1 MKTLKSGV
9 LFKIKGLN
17 IEKNLNIL
25 SKQVEIFDI
34 FRHSKNLTSFRV
46 GVTKAKSV
54 KKFLQAHN
62 YEILEERRVGGAIFL
77 RVLSL
82 NVLLPVVFGA
92 LLIFLQ
98 SPFILQYEILGEEN
112 IMEKEVVEYI
122 KTNFPK
128 NKYKLNTKKVE
139 GALYDHFDEISFV
152 SVIVRGQTLV
162 VNIKE
167 KLLPEEIYGEFAPIV
182 SDYDGKIT
190 EFELVSGTMAVKI
203 GDYVRAGDVLVYPFY
218 IDGGVRHRVLAKA
231 QITMEI
237 YHTASVQHQNE
248 RTEKVRT
255 GRTSERL
262 VVTLFNLPIY
272 CNEAKETFSLYEE
285 EVEIKPLIL
294 NNLLPLKLERTT
306 YFELKL
312 VQIKESFA
320 EAEGRLKKEAREK
333 ALKKLTKCGIIKNEF
348 VQSSE
353 TDGGML
359 VSYTIVE
366 EIEVG

>member
-1 MKTLKSGV
+1 MKSGV

-54 KKFLQAHN
+54 RKFLQAHN

-77 RVLSL
+77 RVLSI

-112 IMEKEVVEYI
+112 ILEKEVVEYI

-190 EFELVSGTMAVKI
+190 DFELVSGTMAVKI

-218 IDGGVRHRVLAKA
+218 IDGGVRRKVLAKA

-255 GRTSERL
+255 GRTSERS

-285 EVEIKPLIL
+285 EVETKPLIL

-306 YFELKL
+306 YFELEL
-312 VQIKESFA
+312 VKIKETFA
-320 EAEGRLKKEAREK
+320 EAEERLKKEAREK
-333 ALKKLTKCGIIKNEF
+333 ALKNLTKCGIIKDEF

-353 TDGGML
+353 TDGGVL

-366 EIEVG
+366 EIEVK